1 MFWRY
6 SLASDGRV
14 SLVTGGSRGI
24 GRAIALQFADQGL
37 RVAVNY
43 INNRAAA
50 DEVVKLIES
59 VGTSAVA
66 IQGNVTQRADVERIF
81 AETAEALGPVEIL
94 VNNAGIISDSLL
106 MRMSD
111 EDWDSVIDLDLRSVF
126 LCTREAIRT
135 MLRSR
140 WGRVINIG
148 SVVGL
153 RGNAGQ
159 ANYAAAKAG
168 MVGFTQSIAKEVA
181 SRNITVNCVAPG
193 YVETDIVE
201 DLPPEL
207 KQSIMDRVPVGRFGF
222 PEEIAAM
229 VGFMASDAASY
240 VTGQAIAVDGGLVI
254 S

>member
-1 MFWRY
+1 M
-6 SLASDGRV
+6 ASDGRV
-14 SLVTGGSRGI
+14 SLITGGSRGI
-24 GRAIALQFADQGL
+24 GKAIALQLASQGVQ
-37 RVAVNY
+37 VAVNY
-43 INNRAAA
+43 ISNKTAA
-50 DEVVKLIES
+50 DEVVKLIEKQ
-59 VGTSAVA
+59 GASAVA
-66 IQGNVTQRADVERIF
+66 VQGDVTKRADVERMF
-81 AETAEALGPVEIL
+81 TTTAEVLGPVEIL

-111 EDWDSVIDLDLRSVF
+111 EDWDSVIDLDLRSIF

-135 MLRSR
+135 MLRNK
-140 WGRVINIG
+140 WGRIINIG

-153 RGNAGQ
+153 RGNSGQ

-193 YVETDIVE
+193 YVETDIVQ
-201 DLPPEL
+201 DLPIDL
-207 KQSIMDRVPVGRFGF
+207 KQSIMDRVPVGRFGY
-222 PEEIAAM
+222 PEEIAGM
-229 VGFMASDAASY
+229 VGFLASEAASY

>member
-1 MFWRY
+1 M
-6 SLASDGRV
+6 ASDGRV
-14 SLVTGGSRGI
+14 SLITGGSRGI
-24 GRAIALQFADQGL
+24 GKAIALQFANQGVQ
-37 RVAVNY
+37 VAVNY
-43 INNRAAA
+43 LSNRAAA
-50 DEVVKLIES
+50 DEVVKLIEGQGS
-59 VGTSAVA
+59 SAITV
-66 IQGNVTQRADVERIF
+66 QGDVTKREDVERIF
-81 AETAEALGPVEIL
+81 TTTTETLGPVEIL

-111 EDWDSVIDLDLRSVF
+111 DDWDSVIDLDLRSIF

-135 MLRSR
+135 MLRNR
-140 WGRVINIG
+140 WGRIINIG

-153 RGNAGQ
+153 RGNSGQ

-201 DLPPEL
+201 DLPKEL
-207 KQSIMDRVPVGRFGF
+207 KQSIMDRVPIGRFGY
-222 PEEIAAM
+222 PEEIAGM
-229 VGFMASDAASY
+229 VGFLASEAASY

>member
-1 MFWRY
+1 MRI
-6 SLASDGRV
+6 V
-14 SLVTGGSRGI
+14 
-24 GRAIALQFADQGL
+24 
-37 RVAVNY
+37 VNY
-43 INNRAAA
+43 LSNEDAAA
-50 DEVVKLIES
+50 EVVKRVEEAGS
-59 VGTSAVA
+59 QAVA
-66 IQGNVTQRADVERIF
+66 LQGNVTKGDDVERMF
-81 AETAEALGPVEIL
+81 TQTAEAFGPVEVL
-94 VNNAGIISDSLL
+94 VNNAGIIRDSLL

-111 EDWDSVIDLDLRSVF
+111 EDWDSVVDLDLRSVF
-126 LCTREAIRT
+126 LCTRAGIRT
-135 MLRSR
+135 MIRGR

-201 DLPPEL
+201 DLSSEL
-207 KQSIMDRVPVGRFGF
+207 KKYIMERVPMGRFGQ
-222 PEEIAAM
+222 PEEIATF
-229 VGFMASDAASY
+229 VGYLASDAASY
-240 VTGQAIAVDGGLVI
+240 ITGQAIAVDGGLVI

>member
-1 MFWRY
+1 MRI
-6 SLASDGRV
+6 V
-14 SLVTGGSRGI
+14 
-24 GRAIALQFADQGL
+24 
-37 RVAVNY
+37 VNY
-43 INNRAAA
+43 LSNEDAAA
-50 DEVVKLIES
+50 EVVKRVEEAGS
-59 VGTSAVA
+59 QAVA
-66 IQGNVTQRADVERIF
+66 LQGNVTKGDDVERMF
-81 AETAEALGPVEIL
+81 TQAAEAFDPVEVL
-94 VNNAGIISDSLL
+94 VNNAGIIRDSLL

-126 LCTREAIRT
+126 LCTRAGIRT
-135 MLRSR
+135 MIRGR

-153 RGNAGQ
+153 RGNQGQ

-201 DLPPEL
+201 DLSPEL
-207 KQSIMDRVPVGRFGF
+207 KKYIMERVPMGRFGQ
-222 PEEIAAM
+222 PEEIATF
-229 VGFMASDAASY
+229 VGYLASDAASY
-240 VTGQAIAVDGGLVI
+240 ITGQAIAVDGGLVI

>member
-1 MFWRY
+1 MV
-6 SLASDGRV
+6 SDTRV
-14 SLVTGGSRGI
+14 SLITGSSRGI
-24 GRAIALQFADQGL
+24 GKAIALQFANQGIH
-37 RVAVNY
+37 VAVNY
-43 INNRAAA
+43 ISNKTAA
-50 DEVVKLIES
+50 DDVVKLIEERGS
-59 VGTSAVA
+59 SAVA
-66 IQGNVTQRADVERIF
+66 VQGDVTKRADVERIF
-81 AETAEALGPVEIL
+81 ATTAEMLGSVDIL

-111 EDWDSVIDLDLRSVF
+111 DDWDSVIDLDLRSIF

-135 MLRSR
+135 MLRNR
-140 WGRVINIG
+140 WGRIINIG
-148 SVVGL
+148 SIVGL
-153 RGNAGQ
+153 RGNSGQ

-201 DLPPEL
+201 DLPREL
-207 KQSIMDRVPVGRFGF
+207 KQSIMDRVPVGRFGY
-222 PEEIAAM
+222 PEEIAGM
-229 VGFMASDAASY
+229 VGFLASEAASY

>member
-1 MFWRY
+1 M
-6 SLASDGRV
+6 ASDERV
-14 SLVTGGSRGI
+14 SLITGGSRGI
-24 GRAIALQFADQGL
+24 GKAIALQLASQGVQ
-37 RVAVNY
+37 VAVNY
-43 INNRAAA
+43 ISNQEAA
-50 DEVVKLIES
+50 DEVVKLIEKQ
-59 VGTSAVA
+59 GASAVA
-66 IQGNVTQRADVERIF
+66 VQGDVTKRAEVERIF
-81 AETAEALGPVEIL
+81 TTTAETLGPVEIL

-111 EDWDSVIDLDLRSVF
+111 EDWDSVIDLDLRSIF

-135 MLRSR
+135 MLRNK
-140 WGRVINIG
+140 WGRIINIG

-153 RGNAGQ
+153 RGNSGQ

-201 DLPPEL
+201 DLPVDL
-207 KQSIMDRVPVGRFGF
+207 KQSIMDRVPVGRFGY
-222 PEEIAAM
+222 PEEIAGM
-229 VGFMASDAASY
+229 VGFLASEAASY

>member
-1 MFWRY
+1 
-6 SLASDGRV
+6 LASDGRV
-14 SLVTGGSRGI
+14 ALVTGGSRGI
-24 GRAIALQFADQGL
+24 GKAIALQFANQSI

-43 INNRAAA
+43 ISNKAAA
-50 DEVVKLIES
+50 DEVVNLIEAAGS
-59 VGTSAVA
+59 SAVA
-66 IQGNVTQRADVERIF
+66 VQGDVTQLVDVERIF
-81 AETAEALGPVEIL
+81 AETTEALGAVEIL

-111 EDWDSVIDLDLRSVF
+111 EDWDSVIDLDLRSIF

-153 RGNAGQ
+153 RGNSGQ

-168 MVGFTQSIAKEVA
+168 MVGFTQSIAKEVG

-201 DLPPEL
+201 DLLPGV
-207 KQSIMDRVPVGRFGF
+207 KQSIMDRVPIGRFGF

-229 VGFMASDAASY
+229 VGFIASDAASY

>member
-1 MFWRY
+1 MRI
-6 SLASDGRV
+6 V
-14 SLVTGGSRGI
+14 
-24 GRAIALQFADQGL
+24 
-37 RVAVNY
+37 VNY
-43 INNRAAA
+43 LSNEDAAA
-50 DEVVKLIES
+50 EVVKRVEEAGS
-59 VGTSAVA
+59 QAVA
-66 IQGNVTQRADVERIF
+66 LQGNVTKGDDVERMF
-81 AETAEALGPVEIL
+81 TQAAEAFGPVEVL
-94 VNNAGIISDSLL
+94 VNNAGIIRDSLL

-126 LCTREAIRT
+126 LCTRAGIRT
-135 MLRSR
+135 MIRGR

-153 RGNAGQ
+153 RGNQGQ

-201 DLPPEL
+201 DLSPEL
-207 KQSIMDRVPVGRFGF
+207 KKYIMERVPMGRFGQ
-222 PEEIAAM
+222 PEEIATF
-229 VGFMASDAASY
+229 VGYLASDAASY
-240 VTGQAIAVDGGLVI
+240 ITGQAIAVDGGLVI

>member
-1 MFWRY
+1 M
-6 SLASDGRV
+6 ASDGRV

>member
-1 MFWRY
+1 MEE
-6 SLASDGRV
+6 A
-14 SLVTGGSRGI
+14 GSQ
-24 GRAIALQFADQGL
+24 AVALQAD
-37 RVAVNY
+37 VTN
-43 INNRAAA
+43 A
-50 DEVVKLIES
+50 D
-59 VGTSAVA
+59 
-66 IQGNVTQRADVERIF
+66 DVERLF
-81 AETAEALGPVEIL
+81 TQTAEVLGPVEVL
-94 VNNAGIISDSLL
+94 VNNAGIIKDSLL

-111 EDWDSVIDLDLRSVF
+111 DDWDSVVDLDLRSVF
-126 LCTREAIRT
+126 LCTRAAIRT
-135 MLRSR
+135 MVRGR

-153 RGNAGQ
+153 RGNQGQ

-207 KQSIMDRVPVGRFGF
+207 KQYIMDRVPMGRFGQ
-222 PEEIAAM
+222 PEEIATF
-229 VGFMASDAASY
+229 VGYLASDAATY
-240 VTGQAIAVDGGLVI
+240 ITGQAIAVDGGLVI

>member
-1 MFWRY
+1 M
-6 SLASDGRV
+6 ASDGRV

-24 GRAIALQFADQGL
+24 GKAISLQFANQGL

-43 INNRAAA
+43 ISNRAAA
-50 DEVVKLIES
+50 DEVVKLIKDAGS
-59 VGTSAVA
+59 SAVA
-66 IQGNVTQRADVERIF
+66 VQGDVTQRADVERIF
-81 AETAEALGPVEIL
+81 AETTEALGPVEIL

-135 MLRSR
+135 MVRSR

-159 ANYAAAKAG
+159 SNYAAAKAG

-201 DLPPEL
+201 DLPQGL

-222 PEEIAAM
+222 PEEVAGM
-229 VGFMASDAASY
+229 VGFLASDAASY
-240 VTGQAIAVDGGLVI
+240 ITGQAIAVDGGLVI

>member
-1 MFWRY
+1 
-6 SLASDGRV
+6 LASDGRV
-14 SLVTGGSRGI
+14 ALVTGGSRGI
-24 GRAIALQFADQGL
+24 GKAIALQFANQSI

-43 INNRAAA
+43 ISNKAAA
-50 DEVVKLIES
+50 DEVVNLIEAAGS
-59 VGTSAVA
+59 SAVA
-66 IQGNVTQRADVERIF
+66 VQGDVTQLVDVERIF
-81 AETAEALGPVEIL
+81 AETTEALGAVEIL
-94 VNNAGIISDSLL
+94 VNNARIISDSLL

-111 EDWDSVIDLDLRSVF
+111 EDWDSVIDLDLRSIF

-153 RGNAGQ
+153 RGNSGQ

-168 MVGFTQSIAKEVA
+168 MVGFTQSIAKEVG

-201 DLPPEL
+201 DLLPGV
-207 KQSIMDRVPVGRFGF
+207 KQSIMDRVPIGRFGF

-229 VGFMASDAASY
+229 VGFIASDAASY

>member
-1 MFWRY
+1 M
-6 SLASDGRV
+6 ASDERV
-14 SLVTGGSRGI
+14 SLITGGSRGI
-24 GRAIALQFADQGL
+24 GKAIALQLASQGVQ
-37 RVAVNY
+37 VAVNY
-43 INNRAAA
+43 ISNQKAA
-50 DEVVKLIES
+50 DEVVKLIEKQ
-59 VGTSAVA
+59 GASAVA
-66 IQGNVTQRADVERIF
+66 VQGDVTKRADVERIF
-81 AETAEALGPVEIL
+81 TTTAETLGPVEIL

-111 EDWDSVIDLDLRSVF
+111 EDWDSVIDLDLRSIF

-135 MLRSR
+135 MLRNK
-140 WGRVINIG
+140 WGRIINIG

-153 RGNAGQ
+153 RGNSGQ

-201 DLPPEL
+201 DLPVGL
-207 KQSIMDRVPVGRFGF
+207 KQSIMDRVPVGRFGY
-222 PEEIAAM
+222 PEEIAGM
-229 VGFMASDAASY
+229 VGFLASEAASY

>member
-1 MFWRY
+1 
-6 SLASDGRV
+6 LASDGRV
-14 SLVTGGSRGI
+14 SLITGGSRGI
-24 GRAIALQFADQGL
+24 GKAIALQLASQGVQ
-37 RVAVNY
+37 VAVNY
-43 INNRAAA
+43 ISNQKAA
-50 DEVVKLIES
+50 DEVVKLIEKQ
-59 VGTSAVA
+59 GASAVA
-66 IQGNVTQRADVERIF
+66 VQGDVTKRADVERIF
-81 AETAEALGPVEIL
+81 TTTAETLGPVEIL

-111 EDWDSVIDLDLRSVF
+111 EDWDSVIDLDLRSIF

-135 MLRSR
+135 MLRNK
-140 WGRVINIG
+140 WGRIINIG

-153 RGNAGQ
+153 RGNSGQ

-201 DLPPEL
+201 DLPVGL
-207 KQSIMDRVPVGRFGF
+207 KQSIMDRVPVGRFGY
-222 PEEIAAM
+222 PEEIAGM
-229 VGFMASDAASY
+229 VGFLASEAASY

>member
-1 MFWRY
+1 M
-6 SLASDGRV
+6 ASDGRV
-14 SLVTGGSRGI
+14 SLITGGSRGI
-24 GRAIALQFADQGL
+24 GKAIALQFANQGVQ
-37 RVAVNY
+37 VAVNY
-43 INNRAAA
+43 ISNKAAA
-50 DEVVKLIES
+50 DEVVKLIEDQGS
-59 VGTSAVA
+59 SAVTV
-66 IQGNVTQRADVERIF
+66 QGDVTKGEDVERIF
-81 AETAEALGPVEIL
+81 TTTAETLGPVEIL

-111 EDWDSVIDLDLRSVF
+111 DDWDSVIDLDLRSIF

-135 MLRSR
+135 MLRNR
-140 WGRVINIG
+140 WGRIINIG

-153 RGNAGQ
+153 RGNSGQ

-201 DLPPEL
+201 DLPKEL
-207 KQSIMDRVPVGRFGF
+207 KQSIMDRVPIGRFGY
-222 PEEIAAM
+222 PEEIAGM
-229 VGFMASDAASY
+229 VGFLASEAASY

>member
-1 MFWRY
+1 
-6 SLASDGRV
+6 LASDGRV
-14 SLVTGGSRGI
+14 ALVTGGSRGI
-24 GRAIALQFADQGL
+24 GKAIALQFANQGI

-43 INNRAAA
+43 ISNKVPA
-50 DEVVKLIES
+50 DEVVKLIEAAGS
-59 VGTSAVA
+59 SAVA
-66 IQGNVTQRADVERIF
+66 VQGDVTQLVDVERIF
-81 AETAEALGPVEIL
+81 AETTEALGAVEIL

-111 EDWDSVIDLDLRSVF
+111 EDWDSVIDLDLRSIF

-153 RGNAGQ
+153 RGNSGQ

-168 MVGFTQSIAKEVA
+168 MVGFTQSIAKEVG

-201 DLPPEL
+201 DLLPGV
-207 KQSIMDRVPVGRFGF
+207 KQSIMDRVPIGRFGF

-229 VGFMASDAASY
+229 VGFIASDAASY

>member
-1 MFWRY
+1 M
-6 SLASDGRV
+6 ASDGRV
-14 SLVTGGSRGI
+14 ALVTGGSRGI
-24 GRAIALQFADQGL
+24 GKAIALQFANQSI

-43 INNRAAA
+43 ISNKAAA
-50 DEVVKLIES
+50 DEVVNLIEAAGS
-59 VGTSAVA
+59 SAVA
-66 IQGNVTQRADVERIF
+66 VQGDVTQLVDVERIF
-81 AETAEALGPVEIL
+81 AETTEALGAVEIL

-111 EDWDSVIDLDLRSVF
+111 EDWDSVIDLDLRSIF

-153 RGNAGQ
+153 RGNSGQ

-168 MVGFTQSIAKEVA
+168 MVGFTQSIAKEVG

-201 DLPPEL
+201 DLLPGV
-207 KQSIMDRVPVGRFGF
+207 KQSIMDRVPIGRFGF

-229 VGFMASDAASY
+229 VGFIASDAASY

>member
-1 MFWRY
+1 M
-6 SLASDGRV
+6 ASDERV
-14 SLVTGGSRGI
+14 SLITGGSRGI
-24 GRAIALQFADQGL
+24 GKAIALQLASQGVQ
-37 RVAVNY
+37 VAVNY
-43 INNRAAA
+43 ISNQEAA
-50 DEVVKLIES
+50 DEVVKLIEKQ
-59 VGTSAVA
+59 GASAVA
-66 IQGNVTQRADVERIF
+66 VQGDVTKRADVERIF
-81 AETAEALGPVEIL
+81 TTTAETLGPVEIL

-111 EDWDSVIDLDLRSVF
+111 EDWDSVIDLDLRSIF

-135 MLRSR
+135 MLRNK
-140 WGRVINIG
+140 WGRIINIG

-153 RGNAGQ
+153 RGNSGQ

-201 DLPPEL
+201 DLPVDL
-207 KQSIMDRVPVGRFGF
+207 KQSIMDRVPVGRFGY
-222 PEEIAAM
+222 PEEIAGM
-229 VGFMASDAASY
+229 VGFLASEAASY

>member
-1 MFWRY
+1 M
-6 SLASDGRV
+6 ASDGRV
-14 SLVTGGSRGI
+14 ALITGSSRGI
-24 GRAIALQFADQGL
+24 GKAIASQFANQGI

-43 INNRAAA
+43 ISNRAAA
-50 DEVVKLIES
+50 DVVVKLVEDAGS
-59 VGTSAVA
+59 SAVA
-66 IQGNVTQRADVERIF
+66 VQGDVTKRTDVERIF
-81 AETAEALGPVEIL
+81 VETSELLGPVEIL

-111 EDWDSVIDLDLRSVF
+111 EDWDSVIDLDLRSIF

-135 MLRSR
+135 MVRSR

-168 MVGFTQSIAKEVA
+168 MVGFTQSIAKEVG

-201 DLPPEL
+201 DLPKEL
-207 KQSIMDRVPVGRFGF
+207 KQAIMDRVPIGRFGT
-222 PEEIAAM
+222 PEEIAGM
-229 VGFMASDAASY
+229 VGFLASDAASY

>member
-1 MFWRY
+1 
-6 SLASDGRV
+6 LASDGRV
-14 SLVTGGSRGI
+14 ALVTGGSRGI
-24 GRAIALQFADQGL
+24 GKAIALQFANQGI

-43 INNRAAA
+43 ISNKVPA
-50 DEVVKLIES
+50 DEVVKLIEAAGS
-59 VGTSAVA
+59 SAVA
-66 IQGNVTQRADVERIF
+66 VQGDVTQRVDVERIF
-81 AETAEALGPVEIL
+81 AETTEALGAVEIL

-111 EDWDSVIDLDLRSVF
+111 EDWDSVIDLDLRSIF

-135 MLRSR
+135 MLRNR

-153 RGNAGQ
+153 RGNSGQ

-168 MVGFTQSIAKEVA
+168 MVGFTQSIAKEVG

-201 DLPPEL
+201 DLPPGL
-207 KQSIMDRVPVGRFGF
+207 KQSIMDRVPIGRFGF

-229 VGFMASDAASY
+229 VGFIASDAASY

>member
-1 MFWRY
+1 M
-6 SLASDGRV
+6 ASDGRV
-14 SLVTGGSRGI
+14 ALVTGGSRGI
-24 GRAIALQFADQGL
+24 GKAIALQFANQSI

-43 INNRAAA
+43 ISNKAAA
-50 DEVVKLIES
+50 DEVVNLIEAAGS
-59 VGTSAVA
+59 SAVA
-66 IQGNVTQRADVERIF
+66 VQGDVTQLVDVERIF
-81 AETAEALGPVEIL
+81 AETTEALGAVEIL
-94 VNNAGIISDSLL
+94 VNNARIISDSLL

-111 EDWDSVIDLDLRSVF
+111 EDWDSVIDLDLRSIF

-153 RGNAGQ
+153 RGNSGQ

-168 MVGFTQSIAKEVA
+168 MVGFTQSIAKEVG

-201 DLPPEL
+201 DLLPGV
-207 KQSIMDRVPVGRFGF
+207 KQSIMDRVPIGRFGF

-229 VGFMASDAASY
+229 VGFIASDAASY

>member
-1 MFWRY
+1 MRI
-6 SLASDGRV
+6 V
-14 SLVTGGSRGI
+14 
-24 GRAIALQFADQGL
+24 
-37 RVAVNY
+37 VNY
-43 INNRAAA
+43 LSNEDAAA
-50 DEVVKLIES
+50 EVVKRVEEAGS
-59 VGTSAVA
+59 QAVA
-66 IQGNVTQRADVERIF
+66 LQGNVTKGDDVERMFIQ
-81 AETAEALGPVEIL
+81 TAEAFGPVEVL
-94 VNNAGIISDSLL
+94 VNNAGIIRDSLL

-111 EDWDSVIDLDLRSVF
+111 EDWDSVVDLDLRSVF
-126 LCTREAIRT
+126 LCTRAGIRT
-135 MLRSR
+135 MIRGR

-201 DLPPEL
+201 DLSPEL
-207 KQSIMDRVPVGRFGF
+207 KKYIMERVPMGRFGQ
-222 PEEIAAM
+222 PEEIATF
-229 VGFMASDAASY
+229 VGYLASDAASY
-240 VTGQAIAVDGGLVI
+240 ITGQAIAVDGGLVI

>member
-1 MFWRY
+1 M
-6 SLASDGRV
+6 ASDGRV
-14 SLVTGGSRGI
+14 SLITGGSRGI
-24 GRAIALQFADQGL
+24 GKAIALQLASQGVQ
-37 RVAVNY
+37 VAVNY
-43 INNRAAA
+43 ISNRKAA
-50 DEVVKLIES
+50 DEVVKLIENQ
-59 VGTSAVA
+59 GASAVA
-66 IQGNVTQRADVERIF
+66 VQGDVTKRADVERIF
-81 AETAEALGPVEIL
+81 TTTAETLGPVEIL

-111 EDWDSVIDLDLRSVF
+111 EDWDSVIDLDLRSIF

-135 MLRSR
+135 MLRNK
-140 WGRVINIG
+140 WGRIINIG

-153 RGNAGQ
+153 RGNSGQ

-201 DLPPEL
+201 DLPMDL
-207 KQSIMDRVPVGRFGF
+207 KQSIMDRVPVGRFGY
-222 PEEIAAM
+222 PEEIAGM
-229 VGFMASDAASY
+229 VGFLASEAASY

>member
-1 MFWRY
+1 M
-6 SLASDGRV
+6 ASDGRV
-14 SLVTGGSRGI
+14 SLITGGSRGI
-24 GRAIALQFADQGL
+24 GKAIALQFANQGIQ
-37 RVAVNY
+37 VAVNY
-43 INNRAAA
+43 LSNRAAA
-50 DEVVKLIES
+50 DEVVKLIEGQGS
-59 VGTSAVA
+59 SAITV
-66 IQGNVTQRADVERIF
+66 QGDVTKREDVERIF
-81 AETAEALGPVEIL
+81 TTTTETLGPVEIL

-111 EDWDSVIDLDLRSVF
+111 DDWDSVIDLDLRSIF

-135 MLRSR
+135 MLRNR
-140 WGRVINIG
+140 WGRIINIG

-153 RGNAGQ
+153 RGNSGQ

-201 DLPPEL
+201 DLPKEL
-207 KQSIMDRVPVGRFGF
+207 KQSIMDRVPIGRFGY
-222 PEEIAAM
+222 PEEIAGM
-229 VGFMASDAASY
+229 VGFLASEAASY

>member
-1 MFWRY
+1 MASEGRI
-6 SLASDGRV
+6 SLI
-14 SLVTGGSRGI
+14 TGGSRGI
-24 GRAIALQFADQGL
+24 GKAIALQFASQGL
-37 RVAVNY
+37 NVAVNY
-43 INNRAAA
+43 ISNKSAAA
-50 DEVVKLIES
+50 EVVKMVEDAGS
-59 VGTSAVA
+59 SAVA
-66 IQGNVTQRADVERIF
+66 IQGDVTNREDVERIF
-81 AETAEALGPVEIL
+81 AETTAALGPVEIL

-111 EDWDSVIDLDLRSVF
+111 EDWDSVIDLDLRSIF

-135 MLRSR
+135 MVRSR
-140 WGRVINIG
+140 WGRIINIG

-168 MVGFTQSIAKEVA
+168 MVGFTQSIAKEVG

-201 DLPPEL
+201 DLPKEL
-207 KQSIMDRVPVGRFGF
+207 KQAIMDRVPIGRFGY
-222 PEEIAAM
+222 PEEIAGM
-229 VGFMASDAASY
+229 VGFLASDAASY